1 MKRREFIA
9 GIGSAAAW
17 PLAVRAQQPVMP
29 VIGFLS
35 SSTSEALGGEV
46 AAFHCGLADSGY
58 VEGRNVA
65 IEYRWAEN
73 HFDRLPALAVELV
86 RRQVSVIV
94 TTGGL
99 SPALAAKAATTTIP
113 IVFDVGVDPVETGL
127 VMSLNRPGGNLTG
140 ITGLNSDIVAK
151 RLEML
156 HQLTPTATLIAVLV
170 NPTNA
175 GNEPQTKLLQVAASV
190 LGVRLLIL
198 GASSQSDFA
207 GAFAT
212 LAQQRAG
219 ALVVMGD
226 PFFNV
231 QRDQLIA
238 LATRH
243 GVPAIYQFREDVSA
257 GGLVSYGADLQDM
270 YRQCGVYAGRI
281 LKGEKPADLPV
292 QQATKIELVI
302 NLKTAKVLGLTV
314 PTSILLRA
322 DEVIE

>member
-1 MKRREFIA
+1 LRGLGARGF
-9 GIGSAAAW
+9 GRWWRGGSKGPHCHWLAAL
-17 PLAVRAQQPVMP
+17 PLPSNTDSALVASVRN
-29 VIGFLS
+29 GLS
-35 SSTSEALGGEV
+35 ER
-46 AAFHCGLADSGY
+46 GY
-58 VEGRNVA
+58 IEGRNVA

-86 RRQVSVIV
+86 RRQVAVIV

-113 IVFDVGVDPVETGL
+113 IVFGVGVDPVETGL
-127 VMSLNRPGGNLTG
+127 VTSLNRPGGNLTG
-140 ITGLNSDIVAK
+140 ITSLNSDIVAK

-156 HQLTPTATLIAVLV
+156 HQLTSTATLIAVLV

-190 LGVRLLIL
+190 LGVRLLVL
-198 GASSQSDFA
+198 NASSQSDFA
-207 GAFAT
+207 GVFAT
-212 LAQQRAG
+212 IVQQRAG

-231 QRDQLIA
+231 QRGQLIA

-243 GVPAIYQFREDVSA
+243 GVPAIYQFREDVAA
-257 GGLVSYGADLQDM
+257 GGLMSYGADLQDM

-292 QQATKIELVI
+292 IQSTKFEFAI
-302 NLKTAKVLGLTV
+302 NLKTANALGLTI
-314 PTSILLRA
+314 PPNLLALA
-322 DEVIE
+322 DDVIE